1 MGKRKNQVQM
11 LWEEL
16 CLVSCFVWTGF
27 YFVDRATSIVVLL
40 EGSMQLMTAL
50 LTPGLYE
57 MMKSASRM
65 IDVPDVPGEIVRS
78 LEVLS
83 R

>member
-1 MGKRKNQVQM
+1 M
-11 LWEEL
+11 
-16 CLVSCFVWTGF
+16 
-27 YFVDRATSIVVLL
+27 DRATSIVVLL